1 MRAARQLGGI
11 PQLAVS
17 GGRVRWASG
26 QLLRALGISVSL
38 RARSGGDGLLDV
50 DQPTWTNR
58 PAIGQEF
65 ARVVE
70 DDDAVAQQAPP
81 LLGVEGDGVGRV
93 TVRTVS

>member
-1 MRAARQLGGI
+1 MRRAF
-11 PQLAVS
+11 
-17 GGRVRWASG
+17 G

-50 DQPTWTNR
+50 DQLAWRNR
-58 PAIGQEF
+58 PAVGQEF

-81 LLGVEGDGVGRV
+81 LLGVEGDGVSRV
-93 TVRTVS
+93 TVGTVS